1 MSSTD
6 EESDIET
13 AARRHLTETEQQQKK
28 RTEKNG
34 RSTNPT
40 TNGVLDTTENSS
52 QQRTKIYSRRYA
64 MLTMFILLSASNA
77 MQWIEYSII
86 AHIIHAY
93 YNVEYTTVD
102 WTSMIYM
109 LTYMILIFPGSWF
122 LDKYGLRMSIVGSSQ
137 VFILGIPPRLAAVW
151 FGPEQVSTACA
162 AGVFGNQLGIAIGFI
177 LPPLL
182 VHPGN
187 KESISFQLSLLFLI
201 SAVVNSIIFIFIAL
215 FFAEKPP
222 LPPSNAQMQAIDES
236 REGDF
241 GRSIKNLLKN
251 GNYILLLITY
261 GINVGVFYAI
271 STLLSQMILFYH
283 EGAQKATGTIG
294 LLIVVSGMFGSVVCG
309 YVLDKWHHFKMTTLI
324 VYLFSFLGMIV
335 FTFTLARWPLWTI
348 FIIAIALGFF
358 MTGYLPLGFEFAAE
372 LTFPIA
378 EGTTSGLLNGSAQA
392 FGIAMTFGMGKVIH
406 DLSILWCNVIM
417 SALLFVGFILTA
429 LIKSDLRRQNAH
441 IRVGIIKLIFK
452 NKKNL
457 YLEFRV
463 QKMRNKKKMKII
475 LGLQHPPQY
484 L

>member
-1 MSSTD
+1 MSNSTD

-28 RTEKNG
+28 RIEKNG
-34 RSTNPT
+34 RSNNPT

-122 LDKYGLRMSIVGSSQ
+122 LDKYGLRMSVMIGAFGNCFGAWLKILSTTPDRFWLTFIAQTIVGSSQ

-187 KESISFQLSLLFLI
+187 KE
-201 SAVVNSIIFIFIAL
+201 
-215 FFAEKPP
+215 
-222 LPPSNAQMQAIDES
+222 
-236 REGDF
+236 R
-241 GRSIKNLLKN
+241 
-251 GNYILLLITY
+251 
-261 GINVGVFYAI
+261 INVGVFYAI

-283 EGAQKATGTIG
+283 EGEQKATGTIG

-309 YVLDKWHHFKMTTLI
+309 YILDKWHHFKMTTLI

-392 FGIAMTFGMGKVIH
+392 FGIAMTFGMGKV
-406 DLSILWCNVIM
+406 
-417 SALLFVGFILTA
+417 
-429 LIKSDLRRQNAH
+429 
-441 IRVGIIKLIFK
+441 
-452 NKKNL
+452 
-457 YLEFRV
+457 
-463 QKMRNKKKMKII
+463 MKIYF
-475 LGLQHPPQY
+475 LFL
-484 L
+484 

>member
-1 MSSTD
+1 MSNSTD
-6 EESDIET
+6 EESDVET
-13 AARRHLTETEQQQKK
+13 AVKRHLTETEQQHQEKK

-34 RSTNPT
+34 GRSNTVNS
-40 TNGVLDTTENSS
+40 VTTENSS
-52 QQRTKIYSRRYA
+52 TQQRTKIYSRRYA
-64 MLTMFILLSASNA
+64 MLSMFILLSASNA

-93 YNVEYTTVD
+93 YNVEYSTVD

-109 LTYMILIFPGSWF
+109 LTYMVLIFPGSWF
-122 LDKYGLRMSIVGSSQ
+122 LDKYGLRTSVMIGAFGNCFGAWLKILSTTPDRFWLTFIAQTIVGSSQ

-177 LPPLL
+177 LPPML

-187 KESISFQLSLLFLI
+187 NESISFQLSLLFLI
-201 SAVVNSIIFIFIAL
+201 SAVVNSIIFLFIAL

-251 GNYILLLITY
+251 GNYMLLLITY

-283 EGAQKATGTIG
+283 EGEQKATGTIG
-294 LLIVVSGMFGSVVCG
+294 LLIVVSGMFGSVVSG
-309 YVLDKWHHFKMTTLI
+309 YILDKWHHFKLTTLI

-335 FTFTLARWPLWTI
+335 FTFTLAKWPLWTI
-348 FIIAIALGFF
+348 FVIAIALGFF

-406 DLSILWCNVIM
+406 ELSILWCNLIM
-417 SALLFVGFILTA
+417 SAFLFVGFILTA

-441 IRVGIIKLIFK
+441 IR
-452 NKKNL
+452 NSEYKK
-457 YLEFRV
+457 
-463 QKMRNKKKMKII
+463 
-475 LGLQHPPQY
+475 
-484 L
+484 